1 MKFWTFRTG
10 LHIREKSRH
19 TGNVQKFILPL
30 IYHHVTPT
38 LRFRKERVITVKK
51 TVQIMGIVAAIFLI
65 IGFGLFILAGWGSL
79 VEYHA
84 FEWRGIDPAGASPLV
99 MATNDLSIL
108 CAAIGLIFGI
118 TAIVL
123 NAVKG
128 SQEVRQTQKSQL
140 N

>member
-1 MKFWTFRTG
+1 MK
-10 LHIREKSRH
+10 KA
-19 TGNVQKFILPL
+19 
-30 IYHHVTPT
+30 IYIV
-38 LRFRKERVITVKK
+38 
-51 TVQIMGIVAAIFLI
+51 GAVAAVLLV
-65 IGFGLFILAGWGSL
+65 IGFGLLILAGWGSL

-84 FEWRGIDPAGASPLV
+84 FEWRGVDPAGASPLV

>member
-1 MKFWTFRTG
+1 MK
-10 LHIREKSRH
+10 KA
-19 TGNVQKFILPL
+19 
-30 IYHHVTPT
+30 IY
-38 LRFRKERVITVKK
+38 TV
-51 TVQIMGIVAAIFLI
+51 GAVAAVLLV
-65 IGFGLFILAGWGSL
+65 IGFGLLILAGWGSL

-84 FEWRGIDPAGASPLV
+84 FEWRGVDPAGASPLV

-123 NAVKG
+123 NAVKC

>member
-1 MKFWTFRTG
+1 M
-10 LHIREKSRH
+10 
-19 TGNVQKFILPL
+19 
-30 IYHHVTPT
+30 
-38 LRFRKERVITVKK
+38 KK

-84 FEWRGIDPAGASPLV
+84 FEWRGVDPAGASPLV

-118 TAIVL
+118 TVIVL